1 MAYSLPDLQRVF
13 DQRYRIERELG
24 AGGMA
29 TVYLARDT
37 RHDRLVAIKV
47 LRPELAAIVGGDRFL
62 KEIRT
67 TANLQHPHIL
77 PLHDS
82 GESDGVIWYVMPFME
97 GESLRDRLR
106 REKQLPVEDALRI
119 TREVA
124 SGLDYAHRHG
134 VVHRDIKPENI
145 LLHDE
150 RAMVADFG
158 IALAVSR
165 SEGGTRL
172 TETGLSLGTPHYMS
186 PEQAMGERE
195 ITPKSDVYA
204 LGCVLYEMLV
214 GEPPF
219 TGPSAQAIIARVITE
234 EPRSLTLQRRSIPP
248 TIEAAVNKALA
259 KLPADRFATAAQFAD
274 ALPGH
279 GRVATT
285 ASTPPPTVSAPVHS
299 RLWRYGLIGSAA
311 LVLLLLGAGA
321 SRLLPGTT
329 SQVVPPAR
337 LSIQLPSHTPARLFG
352 APVGTVAL
360 SPDGSLIAYVST
372 SERGPHLL
380 LRRLDDLAATPVSGT
395 VGATD
400 PVFSAD
406 GSWLSFLSGGQNRK
420 VPVGGGSPVAG
431 SLRGFALGYVWL
443 GPDEYLITGPQGELN
458 RLHGTDVH
466 PIAEPDTSLG
476 EIRLVPTDVLP
487 DGRILTI
494 AHSQGLTGVVWLIDP
509 RNGKR
514 QLVTSALT
522 GTAAYHDGHIA
533 WVLPTGALVA
543 ARWGERSGELGAS
556 HVIASDV
563 RITPGAPPQIAFSK
577 TGSLV
582 YVASQPA
589 DLVRVDRSGRMEV
602 IGGEARRF
610 HSPRVSPDG
619 SRVAVDVTGEIRDVW
634 VLHLR
639 DGTYTRLTFDEDG
652 HDPTWM
658 PDGRSVLYAT
668 ARGNSVGIHR
678 IRVGGGSE
686 ADSILHLGA
695 QISAHAVTPDGRSA
709 VAAALSEF
717 GEFDLVRVELEG
729 DRRVTPLLATRFD
742 ESFPTLSPDGRW
754 LAYASDE
761 SGRLE
766 VYVRELEGGAGRVIV
781 SHSGGTEPVWSRNGR
796 EIFYRDLE
804 GSWLMAAAVETRPE
818 FRVTSRTRLFDI
830 GDLDAAAPHAN
841 YDVTPDGAF
850 IFVRQPRVS
859 ELMYV
864 QNWPE
869 LVRRQSRGR

>member
-1 MAYSLPDLQRVF
+1 MTYSLADLQHVLRE
-13 DQRYRIERELG
+13 RYHIERELG

-29 TVYLARDT
+29 VVYLARDA

-47 LRPELAAIVGGDRFL
+47 LRPELAAIVGGERFL

-82 GESDGVIWYVMPFME
+82 GESDGVIWYVMPFMA

-106 REKQLPVEDALRI
+106 REKQLPIEDALRI

-165 SEGGTRL
+165 SDGGTRL
-172 TETGLSLGTPHYMS
+172 TETGLSLGTPYYMS

-195 ITPKSDVYA
+195 ITPKSDVYS
-204 LGCVLYEMLV
+204 LGCVLYEMLA

-234 EPRSLTLQRRSIPP
+234 DPRALTVQRRSIPP
-248 TIEAAVNKALA
+248 SIEAAVNKALA
-259 KLPADRFATAAQFAD
+259 KLPADRFTTAAQFAD
-274 ALPGH
+274 ALSGH
-279 GRVATT
+279 GQVAA
-285 ASTPPPTVSAPVHS
+285 ASTPPTTVSAPARS
-299 RLWRYGLIGSAA
+299 RGRRYAVIGGAA

-329 SQVVPPAR
+329 AQVVPPAR
-337 LSIQLPSHTPARLFG
+337 LSIQLPAHTPSRLFG

-360 SPDGSLIAYVST
+360 SPDGSLVAYVST

-380 LRRLDDLAATPVSGT
+380 LRRLDDLAAAPVSGT

-406 GSWLSFLSGGQNRK
+406 GSWLSFISGGQNRK

-431 SLRGFALGYVWL
+431 PIRAGAFYIWV
-443 GPDEYLITGPQGELN
+443 GPDEYLFTGERGALS
-458 RLHGTDVH
+458 RMRGADVH
-466 PIAEPDTSLG
+466 SIAEPDTSLG

-487 DGRILTI
+487 DGRILTL
-494 AHSQGLTGVVWLIDP
+494 AHSQALTGAVWLIDP

-514 QLVTSALT
+514 QLVTRTLV

-543 ARWGERSGELGAS
+543 ARWDERSSEPGTS
-556 HVIASDV
+556 HVIASNV
-563 RITPGAPPQIAFSK
+563 RITPGAIPQIAFSR

-589 DLVRVDRSGRMEV
+589 DLVRVDRNGQMQV
-602 IGGEARRF
+602 IGGEPRRF

-619 SRVAVDVTGEIRDVW
+619 SRVAMDVTGEIRDVW

-652 HDPTWM
+652 HDPMWM

-686 ADSILHLGA
+686 ADSILHRGA
-695 QISAHAVTPDGRSA
+695 QITAHAATPDGRWA
-709 VAAALSEF
+709 VAAELSEL

-742 ESFPTLSPDGRW
+742 EAFPTLSPDGRW

-761 SGRLE
+761 SGRPE
-766 VYVRELEGGAGRVIV
+766 VYVRELEGGSGRVIV
-781 SHSGGTEPVWSRNGR
+781 SRNGGSEPVWSRDGR

-804 GSWLMAAAVETRPE
+804 ASWLMSASVELRPE
-818 FRVTSRTRLFDI
+818 FRVTSRVRLFDI

-850 IFVRQPRVS
+850 VFVRQPRVS

-869 LVRRQSRGR
+869 LVRRRSRGR